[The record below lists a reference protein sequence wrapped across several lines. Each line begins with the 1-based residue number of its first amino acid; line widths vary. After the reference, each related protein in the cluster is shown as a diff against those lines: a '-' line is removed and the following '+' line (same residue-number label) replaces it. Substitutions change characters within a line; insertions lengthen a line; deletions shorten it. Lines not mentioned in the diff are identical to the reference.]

1 MTEYHIEPLLAGG
14 YAILL
19 VLIAVLLEWLARHS
33 QKRSDRYNTAGFRF
47 HHDRDAWEC
56 PQGARLE
63 RSEIDHK
70 LRIVQYRAPADT
82 CNVCSIKTLC
92 TNSDRGR
99 TISMPL
105 EPWVHSAAARLQRG
119 ISLVL
124 LTLAALFV
132 AIELLRHGHGG
143 EGWTLVGLLAGISLS
158 GLSLA
163 GRLRDHNLGPHRTHM
178 GYEHEP
184 KSKSQHSIPRKVK
197 KLDLNNDLGRFV

>member
-1 MTEYHIEPLLAGG
+1 MKEYHVEPLLAGG

-19 VLIAVLLEWLARHS
+19 VLIALLLEWLARQS
-33 QKRSDRYNTAGFRF
+33 QKRSDQYDTAGFRF

-70 LRIVQYRAPADT
+70 LQVIQYRAPADT
-82 CNVCSIKTLC
+82 CNVCSIKAHC
-92 TNSDRGR
+92 TDSERGR

-105 EPWVHSAAARLQRG
+105 DPWVRSAAARLQRG

-143 EGWTLVGLLAGISLS
+143 EGWTFAGLLAGISLS

-163 GRLRDHNLGPHRTHM
+163 RRMLGHNAGPQGYM
-178 GYEHEP
+178 GDEHKL
-184 KSKSQHSIPRKVK
+184 KSKSKHSIPISSFR
-197 KLDLNNDLGRFV
+197 

>member
-1 MTEYHIEPLLAGG
+1 MKEYHVEPLLAGG

-19 VLIAVLLEWLARHS
+19 VLIALLLEWLARHS
-33 QKRSDRYNTAGFRF
+33 QKRSDQYDTAGFRF

-70 LRIVQYRAPADT
+70 LRLIQYRAPADT
-82 CNVCSIKTLC
+82 CNVCSIKAHC
-92 TNSDRGR
+92 TDSERGR

-105 EPWVHSAAARLQRG
+105 DPWVRSAAARLQRG

-124 LTLAALFV
+124 FTLAALFV

-158 GLSLA
+158 GLSLVGRTRGHNA
-163 GRLRDHNLGPHRTHM
+163 GPQGTYM
-178 GYEHEP
+178 GDEHEL
-184 KSKSQHSIPRKVK
+184 KSKPEHPIPISSFR
-197 KLDLNNDLGRFV
+197 

>member
-1 MTEYHIEPLLAGG
+1 MKEYHVEPLMAGG

-19 VLIAVLLEWLARHS
+19 VLIALLLEWLARQS
-33 QKRSDRYNTAGFRF
+33 QKRSDQYDTAGFRF

-70 LRIVQYRAPADT
+70 LRVIQYRAPADT
-82 CNVCSIKTLC
+82 CNVCSIKAHC
-92 TNSDRGR
+92 TDSKRGR
-99 TISMPL
+99 TISMAL
-105 EPWVHSAAARLQRG
+105 DPWVRSATVRFQRG

-124 LTLAALFV
+124 MTLAALIV

-143 EGWTLVGLLAGISLS
+143 EGWTLAGLLVGISLS

-163 GRLRDHNLGPHRTHM
+163 RRVLGHNAGLQGTYMGDEHNL
-178 GYEHEP
+178 
-184 KSKSQHSIPRKVK
+184 KSKSKHPIPISSFR
-197 KLDLNNDLGRFV
+197 

>member
-1 MTEYHIEPLLAGG
+1 MKEYHVEPLLAGG

-19 VLIAVLLEWLARHS
+19 VLIALLLEWLARHS
-33 QKRSDRYNTAGFRF
+33 QKRSDQYDTAGFRF

-70 LRIVQYRAPADT
+70 LRVIQYRAPADT
-82 CNVCSIKTLC
+82 CNVCSIKAHC
-92 TNSDRGR
+92 TDSERGR

-105 EPWVHSAAARLQRG
+105 DPWVRSAAARLQRG

-143 EGWTLVGLLAGISLS
+143 EGWTLAGLLAGISLS
-158 GLSLA
+158 GLHLA
-163 GRLRDHNLGPHRTHM
+163 RRLRDHHVGSHPANART
-178 GYEHEP
+178 
-184 KSKSQHSIPRKVK
+184 
-197 KLDLNNDLGRFV
+197 N

>member
-1 MTEYHIEPLLAGG
+1 MKEYHVEPLLAGG

-19 VLIAVLLEWLARHS
+19 VLIALLLEWLARQS
-33 QKRSDRYNTAGFRF
+33 QKRSDQYDTAGFRF

-70 LRIVQYRAPADT
+70 LRVIQYRAPADT
-82 CNVCSIKTLC
+82 CNVCSIKAHC
-92 TNSDRGR
+92 TDSERGR

-105 EPWVHSAAARLQRG
+105 DPWVRSAAARLQRG

-124 LTLAALFV
+124 LTLAAMFV

-143 EGWTLVGLLAGISLS
+143 EGWTLAGLLVGISLS

-163 GRLRDHNLGPHRTHM
+163 GQLLNHNVDPQGIQM
-178 GYEHEP
+178 EHEHEL
-184 KSKSQHSIPRKVK
+184 KRNSKHSTPISSTR
-197 KLDLNNDLGRFV
+197 

>member
-1 MTEYHIEPLLAGG
+1 MKEYHIEPLLAGG

-19 VLIAVLLEWLARHS
+19 VLIALLLEWLARHS
-33 QKRSDRYNTAGFRF
+33 QKRSDQYDTAGFRF

-70 LRIVQYRAPADT
+70 LRVIQYRAPADT
-82 CNVCSIKTLC
+82 CNVCSIKAHC
-92 TNSDRGR
+92 TDSERGR

-105 EPWVHSAAARLQRG
+105 DPWVRSAAARLQRG

-143 EGWTLVGLLAGISLS
+143 EGWTLAGLLAGISLS
-158 GLSLA
+158 GLNLA
-163 GRLRDHNLGPHRTHM
+163 RRLRDHNVGSQRTYM
-178 GYEHEP
+178 RDEHV
-184 KSKSQHSIPRKVK
+184 KSKSKHPIPISTFR
-197 KLDLNNDLGRFV
+197 

>member
-1 MTEYHIEPLLAGG
+1 MTEYHMEPLLAGG

-19 VLIAVLLEWLARHS
+19 VLIAVSLEWLARHS
-33 QKRSDRYNTAGFRF
+33 QKRSDRYDTAGFRF

-63 RSEIDHK
+63 RSEIDHE
-70 LRIVQYRAPADT
+70 LRVVQYRAPAGT
-82 CNVCSIKTLC
+82 CNVCSIKALC
-92 TNSDRGR
+92 TNSERGR

-105 EPWVHSAAARLQRG
+105 DPWVRSAAARLQRG

-132 AIELLRHGHGG
+132 AIELFRHGHGG
-143 EGWTLVGLLAGISLS
+143 EGWALAGLLAGISLS

-163 GRLRDHNLGPHRTHM
+163 GRLRDHNVGPQGIYIGH
-178 GYEHEP
+178 EHV
-184 KSKSQHSIPRKVK
+184 IK
-197 KLDLNNDLGRFV
+197 KQV